1 MATILPVMLSV
12 LTIAAMTWME
22 VVVPNKISSKC
33 ADTIQL
39 HVVQELWEIFYSEP
53 HESEGEFED
62 SAKTFMIL
70 LSTEAMST
78 KKAPSRSFRLQ
89 GQLQGENMLILL
101 DLGSSHCL
109 LNASRTSLVS
119 GFMSLETP
127 LVVTVANGRIMHC
140 PLELPN
146 AT

>member
-1 MATILPVMLSV
+1 MFS
-12 LTIAAMTWME
+12 
-22 VVVPNKISSKC
+22 
-33 ADTIQL
+33 
-39 HVVQELWEIFYSEP
+39 SEP

-62 SAKTFMIL
+62 SAETFMIL

-109 LNASRTSLVS
+109 LNASRTSSLS

-127 LVVTVANGRIMHC
+127 LVVTVANGGIMHY

-146 AT
+146 ATWSVQELEFCTTFKVIPLSYYDIILGMDWLERFSPMMVD